1 MQTCILR
8 PQIMS
13 TYFYNHYQLQK
24 NIVCFC
30 FYLLKQHKHN
40 FEKDSGGSV
49 VRRQELLL
57 SCAPSELVLEEK
69 LGRLI

>member
-1 MQTCILR
+1 M
-8 PQIMS
+8 
-13 TYFYNHYQLQK
+13 YFKAPNHVYLSLQPLPTTK

-57 SCAPSELVLEEK
+57 SCAPSELVLEDR